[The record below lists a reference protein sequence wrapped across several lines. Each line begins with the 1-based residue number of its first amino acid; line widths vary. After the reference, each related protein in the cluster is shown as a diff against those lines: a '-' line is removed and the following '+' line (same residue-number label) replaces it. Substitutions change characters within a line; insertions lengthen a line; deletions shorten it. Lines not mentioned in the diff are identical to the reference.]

1 VAQRKTRKRLNLD
14 AVVDEAALLCDEIGA
29 EFLSLS
35 ALADRLGVRPP
46 SLYNHIESLG
56 DLYSQLSIKGLN
68 ALTDV
73 VEEALAAESKQSPT
87 EAIAVATRQFAKE
100 RPTLFQYATYRMHL
114 GEDDRKRYGTRLLE
128 ITRDAYQKQTGAS
141 QPDEAAEYLLR
152 CLIYGFI
159 ALENNGAL
167 QPAKDIDGLF
177 NSIIEIADAGIRA
190 VAEK

>member
-14 AVVDEAALLCDEIGA
+14 VVVDEAALLCDEIGA
-29 EFLSLS
+29 EFLSLA

-46 SLYNHIESLG
+46 SLYNHIASLG

-68 ALTDV
+68 ALTNA
-73 VEEALAAESKQSPT
+73 VEEALEAESEKSPT
-87 EAIAVATRQFAKE
+87 EAIAVATRQFAKQ

-114 GEDDRKRYGTRLLE
+114 AEGDRKRYGARLLE
-128 ITRDAYQKQTGAS
+128 VTRDAYRKEAGAS
-141 QPDEAAEYLLR
+141 QHNEAAEYLLR
-152 CLIYGFI
+152 CLVYGFI
-159 ALENNGAL
+159 TLETNGAL
-167 QPAKDIDGLF
+167 EPAKDIDRLF